1 MAAPAKPSERYE
13 TALQEGR
20 ISEDQAQRAAL
31 EKLDALAAA
40 LQAPAPA
47 PGLLERFRL
56 RGRPPRA
63 PLQGLYLWGGVGR
76 GKTFLMDLFFEALP
90 PGVGERMHFYR
101 FMRGVHEALKTEAG
115 KANPLEHIAEQWAK
129 RTRVICFDEFFVS
142 DITDAMLLGELFAA
156 LFARGVTLV
165 TTSNVPPAGLYKD
178 GLQRRRFLP
187 AIALLETHT
196 EVYELQSAADYRLRA
211 LSQAALYH
219 SPLGAEA
226 DAALRTA
233 YQALTGG
240 LAPAPGALEVEGRR
254 LPIVGQH
261 DDVVWFRYETLCEGP
276 RSQNDYIALAHEFA
290 TVLLSDIPLFTE
302 RREDGARRFVSLVDE
317 FYDRGVKLICSAE
330 APITTLYQGSR
341 LRFEFERTASRL
353 LEMQSH
359 EYLAR
364 ERRA

>member
-1 MAAPAKPSERYE
+1 
-13 TALQEGR
+13 
-20 ISEDQAQRAAL
+20 
-31 EKLDALAAA
+31 
-40 LQAPAPA
+40 
-47 PGLLERFRL
+47 
-56 RGRPPRA
+56 
-63 PLQGLYLWGGVGR
+63 
-76 GKTFLMDLFFEALP
+76 
-90 PGVGERMHFYR
+90 MHFYR
-101 FMRGVHEALKTEAG
+101 FMRGVHEALKAEAG
-115 KANPLEHIAEQWAK
+115 KANPLEHIADQWAK

-196 EVYELQSAADYRLRA
+196 EVYELQSATDYRLRA

-219 SPLGAEA
+219 TPLGAGAE
-226 DAALRTA
+226 AALGSA

-240 LAPAPGALEVEGRR
+240 LAPTPGALEVEGRR
-254 LPIVGQH
+254 LPILGQH

-290 TVLLSDIPLFTE
+290 TVLLSEVPQFTE
-302 RREDGARRFVSLVDE
+302 RQEDGARRFVSLVDE
-317 FYDRGVKLICSAE
+317 FYDRGVKLICSAG
-330 APITTLYQGSR
+330 APITTLYQGAR